1 MGMETAPAAFRRHIT
16 LLGKRN
22 AGKSSLINAI
32 TGQELSIVSDIPG
45 TTTDPVQKSMEV
57 LPLGP
62 VVFIDTP
69 GLDDEGELG
78 TLRVE
83 KAYRMLDKT
92 DIAVI
97 VLDAQGKW
105 GEKENSIAKLLL
117 QRKMPMTIIV
127 NKIDLV
133 SQEELQQIR
142 KNIEKTLQQM
152 TEETA
157 GQDYSKQQGMPT
169 ILFASANQRIGI
181 DSIKET
187 LARLGNK
194 EPGADTIICD
204 RLHAGDVVVL
214 VIPID
219 ESAPKGRLILP
230 QQMVLR
236 ELLDHRMIPVCCQGK
251 DLAQTLDALK
261 EKPKLVI
268 TDSQAFGAV
277 NQILEKDIL
286 LTSFSIL
293 MARWKKTLEPS
304 VKAAR
309 LLEQLQD
316 GDKLLIAEGCTH
328 HRQCGDIGTVKLPAW
343 IEGFS
348 GKKLQF
354 SFTSGTQFPDDL
366 NQYRLIVHCGGCMLN
381 EAEMGSRYQ
390 KAREAGIPITNYGIA
405 IAHINGILKR
415 SLAPLGME

>member
-1 MGMETAPAAFRRHIT
+1 METAPAAFRKHIT

-32 TGQELSIVSDIPG
+32 TGQELSIVSDTPG

-97 VLDAQGKW
+97 VLDAQEKW
-105 GEKENSIAKLLL
+105 GEKENSIAKLLW
-117 QRKMPMTIIV
+117 QRKIPMTIAV
-127 NKIDLV
+127 NKIDLI
-133 SQEELQQIR
+133 SQEELQQIQ
-142 KNIEKTLQQM
+142 KNIEDALQQM
-152 TEETA
+152 AEETA
-157 GQDYSKQQGMPT
+157 GQDYSQQQGMPT
-169 ILFASANQRIGI
+169 ILFASANQRIGM

-187 LARLGNK
+187 LVRLGNK
-194 EPGADTIICD
+194 EPGAYTIICD

-219 ESAPKGRLILP
+219 ASAPKGRLILP

-309 LLEQLQD
+309 LLEQLQE
-316 GDKLLIAEGCTH
+316 GDKILIAEGCTH

-343 IEGFS
+343 IEDFS

-390 KAREAGIPITNYGIA
+390 KAGEAGIPITNYGIA